1 MKPKQY
7 LGDAVYIK
15 QGRFGDYILTTE
27 DGIKV
32 LNEII
37 LEPEVTQALLEYI
50 NKEKEEKEEESTDWR
65 KIGK

>member
-27 DGIKV
+27 DGIRV